1 MEELL
6 IILFSITAYVILE
19 FHIEPWLKIKYTI
32 KEKSKNDY
40 MYCALVVLLL
50 VIGIIAIVTT
60 IDSLVFSRSLGFAW
74 CWYIMRPI
82 RTLDLIE

>member
-19 FHIEPWLKIKYTI
+19 FHIEPWLKIKTMI

-40 MYCALVVLLL
+40 MYCALTVLCLVAGTL
-50 VIGIIAIVTT
+50 VIITT
-60 IDSLVFSRSLGFAW
+60 IHSLVFSRALGFAW
-74 CWYIMRPI
+74 CWYIMRPVKK
-82 RTLDLIE
+82 LELIE